1 VYCLLTGVPT
11 LVLNSNQPNLN
22 IDDYVDLGNS
32 SFIKLCRAKSKNCTV
47 GIEEMSASISED
59 DKATASVVEQLH
71 SEDQKFGSTSDP
83 IFVKEI
89 NNADLPSILSSLQ
102 ADKLYLDKQ
111 ESTFFPEY
119 FDFAR
124 NFRRDGKS
132 GQGNFNESEPNVQ
145 KSRSNSFVDSL
156 QRVSSLLGLTS
167 NHGSD
172 NSSDEESVLGRNAL
186 PAGNIHEFV
195 IIIYISQCNGE

>member
-1 VYCLLTGVPT
+1 
-11 LVLNSNQPNLN
+11 
-22 IDDYVDLGNS
+22 
-32 SFIKLCRAKSKNCTV
+32 V